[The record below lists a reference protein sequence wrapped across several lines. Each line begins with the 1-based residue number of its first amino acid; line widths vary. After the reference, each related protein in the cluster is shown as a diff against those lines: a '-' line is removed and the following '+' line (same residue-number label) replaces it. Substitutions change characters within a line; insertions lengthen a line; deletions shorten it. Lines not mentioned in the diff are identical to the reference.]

1 MPHTETKLRVPF
13 HRADI
18 GEEEIAAVA
27 EVMRSGWLTM
37 GAKTFQFEKEFASY
51 VGASHAVAVSS
62 CTAALHLALEAIGLK
77 PGDEVLIPST
87 TFTATA
93 EAVTC
98 LQGRPVFV
106 DVDPISMNID
116 PQDARRRV
124 TSRTRAIIP
133 VHLAGQPC
141 DLAEIRR
148 IADAH
153 KLFVIEDAAH
163 ALPASYR
170 GQAIG
175 SISDLTAFSF
185 YATKTLTTGEGGMV
199 TTNNKSF
206 ADRIRMMRL
215 HGISRD
221 AWNRYSGE
229 GDWYYEVHESGY
241 KYNFTDLH
249 AAIGLVQ
256 LAKCDAMRNA
266 RSEVAARY
274 SAAFAANP
282 ALEVPIVPDDR
293 SSSWHLYILR
303 LRDDVLTI
311 HRDEFIHQLNKQG
324 IGASVHF
331 IPLHLQPY
339 YQRALGYRRG
349 DFPQAEAQYERCLS
363 LPIFPAM
370 SMQEI
375 DNVIEAIAD
384 ICQQHQARPVG
395 KFHQPHLANET
406 PLVRVAD
413 AS

>member
-1 MPHTETKLRVPF
+1 MPQTKTKLRVPF
-13 HRADI
+13 HRANI

-37 GAKTFQFEKEFASY
+37 GAKTFQFEEKFASY
-51 VGASHAVAVSS
+51 IGASHAVAVSS

-93 EAVTC
+93 EAVTY
-98 LQGRPVFV
+98 LQARPVFV
-106 DVDPISMNID
+106 DVDPVSMNID
-116 PQDARRRV
+116 PQDARRRI

-133 VHLAGQPC
+133 VHLAGLPC
-141 DLAEIRR
+141 DLAEIRCL
-148 IADAH
+148 ADAH

-170 GQAIG
+170 GQTIG

-241 KYNFTDLH
+241 KYNFTDLQ

-256 LAKCDAMRNA
+256 LTKCDAMRDG
-266 RSEVAARY
+266 RSKIAARY
-274 SAAFAANP
+274 STAFATNP
-282 ALEVPIVPDDR
+282 ALEIPEVPDDR

-303 LRDDVLTI
+303 LRAGALTI
-311 HRDEFIHQLNKQG
+311 NRDEFIRQLNQRG

-339 YQRALGYRRG
+339 YQRALGYRGG
-349 DFPQAEAQYERCLS
+349 DLPQAEAQYERCLS
-363 LPIFPAM
+363 LPIYPTM
-370 SMQEI
+370 NVQEI
-375 DNVIEAIAD
+375 DKVIAEVVD
-384 ICQQHQARPVG
+384 ICQQHRVRPVG
-395 KFHQPHLANET
+395 QFHQPQIVNEI